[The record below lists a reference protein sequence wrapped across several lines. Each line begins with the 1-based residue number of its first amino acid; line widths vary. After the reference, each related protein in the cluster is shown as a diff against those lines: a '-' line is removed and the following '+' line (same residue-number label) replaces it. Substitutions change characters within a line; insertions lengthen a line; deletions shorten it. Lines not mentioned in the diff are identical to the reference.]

1 MSTSK
6 TLPVFMLQLA
16 EMLTYTEID
25 VEIDM
30 KAETDGGGDRDRW
43 RRRQMEA
50 ETDGGGDRDRWRRR
64 QMAAETDGGGDR
76 DGGSEKCVTC
86 FSEEE
91 LCQIRVCWLTFSG
104 ISSVALMAEKKNVS
118 R

>member
-30 KAETDGGGDRDRW
+30 K
-43 RRRQMEA
+43 A